1 MQRPEEEDARSDTGE
16 VTIGVDVGNGEF
28 IKYVTYVDVES
39 GLDVCPS
46 TGRLRTRE
54 ETIANVKEVYAVGR
68 EALGADLDRYNTWLA
83 KNSDKEKKLF
93 SSQPAPAATNAAT
106 HRAASEH
113 QRTSAASATQP
124 AVVDL
129 TAQAEALKVAG
140 NDALTKGNQRLAITR
155 YTEAL
160 ELDSS
165 IVALWA
171 NRAQANLALKR
182 FDAALEDSE
191 AALAAA
197 NGDHEKA
204 LFRKA
209 QALKGLQQVKLAHD
223 TAIEG
228 LTRYASK
235 SPASEA
241 VWAPLLRELEAAPS
255 LILTSVEDCSE
266 LATGSS
272 GRCAIRAVETRTF
285 CRGNSTRLGEL
296 PLHFAWNAEAFAR
309 RCPVLVQCLAQEGH
323 RDATRAVGP
332 ALLAA
337 VAQQAAAASAAPT
350 AAPSLFA
357 TLEQFS
363 VLLGRGFDLTSCADL
378 ALIEA
383 CLRLA
388 ALLRS
393 GDSTLRD
400 EIAAALGLPRQAGDA
415 ALEPIFGLYASDA
428 DLAEAF
434 AHVAAVTPTTKVV
447 CGDGDEAFVAQL
459 AFLEPEVNRA
469 IDVVAVHTQP
479 VTVRCVRVGDDD
491 QVPLQ
496 PSQQVIRDTVNYRLV
511 VDSAAADAST
521 AFGSW
526 LRLHTSAPPTSSGS
540 TRRAVW
546 YGN

>member
-1 MQRPEEEDARSDTGE
+1 MQRPEEEEARSDTGE

-68 EALGADLDRYNTWLA
+68 EALGADLDRYNKWLA
-83 KNSDKEKKLF
+83 KNSEKEKKLF
-93 SSQPAPAATNAAT
+93 GSQPAPAANAGS

-124 AVVDL
+124 PVVDL

-171 NRAQANLALKR
+171 NRAQAHLALKR
-182 FDAALEDSE
+182 FDAALEDSV

-209 QALKGLQQVKLAHD
+209 QALKGLQQIKRAHD
-223 TAIEG
+223 TAMEG
-228 LTRYASK
+228 FTRYASK
-235 SPASEA
+235 SQASDS
-241 VWAPLLRELEAAPS
+241 VWAPLLRELEVAPS

-309 RCPVLVQCLAQEGH
+309 RCPVLAQCLAQEGH
-323 RDATRAVGP
+323 RDAMRAVGP

-337 VAQQAAAASAAPT
+337 VAQQAAAASTAPSAAP
-350 AAPSLFA
+350 PLFA

-363 VLLGRGFDLTSCADL
+363 VLLGRAFGLTSYADL
-378 ALIEA
+378 AVIEA

-388 ALLRS
+388 ALLRMD
-393 GDSTLRD
+393 DSALRD
-400 EIAAALGLPRQAGDA
+400 EIAAALGLPRQASDA
-415 ALEPIFGLYASDA
+415 ALALVLAPYASDA

-434 AHVAAVTPTTKVV
+434 AHVAAVTPTTEVV

-469 IDVVAVHTQP
+469 IDAVAVHTQP
-479 VTVRCVRVGDDD
+479 VTVRCVRVGDDG
-491 QVPLQ
+491 QGPLQ
-496 PSQQVIRDTVNYRLV
+496 PSQQVIRGTVNYRLV
-511 VDSAAADAST
+511 VDSAAADASID
-521 AFGSW
+521 FSSW